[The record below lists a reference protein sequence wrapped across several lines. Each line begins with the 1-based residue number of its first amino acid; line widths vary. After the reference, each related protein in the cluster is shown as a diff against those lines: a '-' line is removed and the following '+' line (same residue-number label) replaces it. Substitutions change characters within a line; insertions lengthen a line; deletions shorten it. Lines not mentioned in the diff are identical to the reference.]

1 MEMLN
6 EQLQQEFNVVLQ
18 KYNQIEQIMSSVEV
32 MSDNKLY
39 EFYRKEQTLLK
50 PRADA
55 VKNFIESKNELDELN
70 ELLSLETD
78 ETQRQNILCEIQRC
92 QAETENL
99 LSKAKD
105 IFSKN
110 LSFENQIAKI
120 EISFKQGENIL
131 DFLKNIFEKFAK
143 NNNFIFEV
151 QKQSDG
157 SLWLKI
163 SGNGCYDILKNFTG
177 TVQKTQNGKSSSA
190 LIVVINE
197 QLACGDI
204 CEDDIEI
211 QTHKSSGA
219 GGQHIN
225 KTESAVRVIHIP
237 TGITVSCQDER
248 SQLKNKE
255 RAIALLKEKIQQKN
269 QENSEKC
276 IKNQR
281 NLLKNAIFS
290 DTPVLEFDFDKN
302 IVRAKNTKTTFEIN
316 EITEGNL
323 TKIFSEINGWY

>member
-1 MEMLN
+1 MLN
-6 EQLQQEFNVVLQ
+6 EQLQKEFDEVLQ
-18 KYNQIEQIMSSVEV
+18 KFNELEQIMSSVEV

-39 EFYRKEQTLLK
+39 EFYRKKQTLLK
-50 PRADA
+50 PRAEA
-55 VKNFIESKNELDELN
+55 VQKFVKSKNELDELN
-70 ELLSLETD
+70 ELLCLETD
-78 ETQRQNILCEIQRC
+78 ETQRQSLLCEIQKL

-99 LSKAKD
+99 LSRAKEV
-105 IFSKN
+105 FAKN
-110 LSFENQIAKI
+110 LAFENQTAKI
-120 EISFKQGENIL
+120 EISFKQGDNIL
-131 DFLKNIFEKFAK
+131 DFVKSIFEKFANK
-143 NNNFIFEV
+143 NNYTFEI
-151 QKQSDG
+151 QKQSDN
-157 SLWLKI
+157 SIWLNI
-163 SGNGCYDILKNFTG
+163 SGKGCFDMLKDFTG
-177 TVQKTQNGKSSSA
+177 TVQKIQCGKYSSV
-190 LIVVINE
+190 LIVVLNE
-197 QLACGDI
+197 QLTNNEI
-204 CEDDIEI
+204 CENDIEI

-225 KTESAVRVIHIP
+225 KTESAIRVVHIP

-269 QENSEKC
+269 QENNEKY

-302 IVRAKNTKTTFEIN
+302 VVRAKNTKTTFEID

-323 TKIFSEINGWY
+323 TKIFSEING